1 MRSVCESLEDWD
13 CGLGAGV
20 GVDGL
25 EAVPDVGVFFA
36 GANGDGRSASKADT
50 NGGSGLKLPVSGCS
64 KLPAPPKIDGTVSEA
79 PSLYISNV
87 ELSLKLESPEPRLLS
102 EDPPEEE

>member
-1 MRSVCESLEDWD
+1 MRSVWESLSDWD

-20 GVDGL
+20 GVSFSGVSLD
-25 EAVPDVGVFFA
+25 AVFFA
-36 GANGDGRSASKADT
+36 GANGDGRSASNADT
-50 NGGSGLKLPVSGCS
+50 NGGRGLKLPVPGCS

-87 ELSLKLESPEPRLLS
+87 ELSLKLESPEPRLFS